1 MDRALFQRLAE
12 QCREL
17 MPQARNNLVREQL
30 RLWAEEF
37 TEQAEPARLAE
48 QEARGGGE

>member
-1 MDRALFQRLAE
+1 MDRALFLRLAE

-17 MPQARNNLVREQL
+17 MPQARDNLVREQL

-37 TEQAEPARLAE
+37 AEDAAPTRPGE
-48 QEARGGGE
+48 PEAQGGE

>member
-1 MDRALFQRLAE
+1 MDHALFLRLAE

-17 MPQARNNLVREQL
+17 MPRARNELVREQL

-37 TEQAEPARLAE
+37 AEQAEPARLGE
-48 QEARGGGE
+48 QAAQGDGG